1 MLSLP
6 IISFSSRNKALYV
19 IIHRQP
25 IKHKPG
31 SALVGSSHPI
41 FREGRKQEYFCEVR
55 WLGRWVTGLPSR
67 LGFVV
72 RGLCLGLIR
81 SEVEVP
87 SSCMG
92 FLGRVRHF
100 AVWLIETGTAKGELK
115 CRISAALS
123 EWEMALGPTLPA
135 VVSAQDRF
143 VWILCR
149 TQVPEELFFFTTQ
162 VGGAAAFFILGE
174 KCLER
179 YMVIGAM
186 TGSCVTLCT
195 QMSMLSSN
203 ERSNCIFSKWLW
215 IFKLFDIKRNSFI

>member
-72 RGLCLGLIR
+72 RGLCLRLIR
-81 SEVEVP
+81 SEVEAP

-100 AVWLIETGTAKGELK
+100 AVWLMETGTAKGELK

-123 EWEMALGPTLPA
+123 EWEMVLGPTPPA
-135 VVSAQDRF
+135 VVSAQDHF

-149 TQVPEELFFFTTQ
+149 TQVPEELFFFHNT
-162 VGGAAAFFILGE
+162 GWRSCRLFYSRREMLGE
-174 KCLER
+174 LHGYWSNDWK
-179 YMVIGAM
+179 
-186 TGSCVTLCT
+186 LCN
-195 QMSMLSSN
+195 SLHPN
-203 ERSNCIFSKWLW
+203 EHVK
-215 IFKLFDIKRNSFI
+215 